1 MLTSAGTSR
10 LKWLAG
16 SVLLLAAAAV
26 SATLSRHEAQ
36 ISLGD
41 YYHYQCPTGLGADSP
56 TLRILSV
63 IPNHAADMA
72 DQLCQAP
79 AIARHYASVKVSW
92 KPRTLL
98 STADLVNQRY
108 DVIWNRHHFLA
119 GLMPDFDQHYDTL
132 LHYDNYSVFWL
143 SLNSTPRLT
152 AEYFQGKRIGLLA
165 DDSSHTHNLLPLTSL
180 HNVEAL
186 GENYVPVY
194 FDNAGAL
201 YDSFYRG
208 QIDLI
213 TGGLNLVND
222 TPVYRTLVDNSAT
235 AATFFIRQQLDD
247 PAQRCEIVSALRL
260 LSRLWQGIETHQH
273 LSDNNT
279 AVACP

>member
-1 MLTSAGTSR
+1 MMLSSSRASR
-10 LKWLAG
+10 LRWLTG
-16 SVLLLAAAAV
+16 SSLLLAAAVV
-26 SATLSRHEAQ
+26 SGSLSQHETH

-41 YYHYQCPTGLGADSP
+41 YYHYRCQTGMNEGP
-56 TLRILSV
+56 ELRILSV
-63 IPNHAADMA
+63 IPIHAAEMA
-72 DQLCQAP
+72 DQLCRAP
-79 AIARHYASVKVSW
+79 AIRQHYSAVKVSW
-92 KPRTLL
+92 KPRTQLA
-98 STADLVNQRY
+98 TADLVNERY
-108 DVIWNRHHFLA
+108 DVIWNRRHFLT

-143 SLNSTPRLT
+143 SLNSTPSMT

-180 HNVEAL
+180 HSVPAL
-186 GENYVPVY
+186 GENYTPVY
-194 FDNAGAL
+194 FDNAGSL

-247 PAQRCEIVSALRL
+247 PAQRCEIVAALRL
-260 LSRLWQGIETHQH
+260 LTQLWQGIETHH
-273 LSDNNT
+273 NIGDGSS
-279 AVACP
+279 AAACQ

>member
-1 MLTSAGTSR
+1 M
-10 LKWLAG
+10 
-16 SVLLLAAAAV
+16 
-26 SATLSRHEAQ
+26 
-36 ISLGD
+36 
-41 YYHYQCPTGLGADSP
+41 
-56 TLRILSV
+56 
-63 IPNHAADMA
+63 
-72 DQLCQAP
+72 
-79 AIARHYASVKVSW
+79 
-92 KPRTLL
+92 
-98 STADLVNQRY
+98 
-108 DVIWNRHHFLA
+108 
-119 GLMPDFDQHYDTL
+119 
-132 LHYDNYSVFWL
+132 
-143 SLNSTPRLT
+143 
-152 AEYFQGKRIGLLA
+152 
-165 DDSSHTHNLLPLTSL
+165 
-180 HNVEAL
+180 
-186 GENYVPVY
+186 PVY